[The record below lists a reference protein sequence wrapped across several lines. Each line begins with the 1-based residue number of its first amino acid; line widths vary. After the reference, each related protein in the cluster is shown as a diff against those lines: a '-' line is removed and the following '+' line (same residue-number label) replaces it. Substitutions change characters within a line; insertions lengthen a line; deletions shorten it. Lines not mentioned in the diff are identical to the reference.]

1 MKVSLVPIEHIN
13 AVWERLVPILE
24 PAVAVTNGRYTTYD
38 VYVAAQQS
46 NIQLWIAFEGESIY
60 GLEVTCVTDY
70 PSKRVLTSMFTGGAK
85 LREWRAEM
93 MDVLVRWAKDNQCTA
108 IEGYGRDGWVKMLE
122 PYGVTKGLVMFEK
135 EV

>member
-38 VYVAAQQS
+38 VYIAAQQS

>member
-13 AVWERLVPILE
+13 AVWDRIKPILD

-46 NIQLWIAFEGESIY
+46 RMQLWIAFEDQSIY
-60 GLEVTCVTDY
+60 GIQVTCITDY
-70 PSKRVLTSMFTGGAK
+70 PSKRALTSLFTGGTK
-85 LREWRAEM
+85 LRQWRNDM
-93 MDVLVRWAKDNQCTA
+93 MGILDMWAKDNECEV
-108 IEGYGRDGWVKMLE
+108 IEGYGKEGWLKMLE
-122 PYGVTKGLVMFEK
+122 PYGVTRGLIMFEK

>member
-1 MKVSLVPIEHIN
+1 VKVSLVPIEHIN

-24 PAVAVTNGRYTTYD
+24 PAVAVTNGRYTTYN

-46 NIQLWIAFEGESIY
+46 NIQLWIAFEGEFIY

>member
-13 AVWERLVPILE
+13 AVWERLVPMLD

-38 VYVAAQQS
+38 VYVAAQKS

>member
-1 MKVSLVPIEHIN
+1 VKVSLVPIEHIN